1 MESSTHRSPN
11 AYYRADVPDLNVGD
25 AATRTLDPL
34 DGKEYTYATTQLEV
48 AQRIAAR
55 HSNFR
60 VYQVFLNEPVDLD
73 PDAAEENLGDVFV
86 RSPWGTVVAVMN
98 RPNHVKRC
106 RPD

>member
-25 AATRTLDPL
+25 GATRTLDPL

-48 AQRIAAR
+48 AQRIAVR
-55 HSNFR
+55 HSGFC
-60 VYQVFLNEPVDLD
+60 VYQVFLNEPVDVD

-86 RSPWGTVVAVMN
+86 RSPWGTVAAVMN
-98 RPNHVKRC
+98 GQTT
-106 RPD
+106 